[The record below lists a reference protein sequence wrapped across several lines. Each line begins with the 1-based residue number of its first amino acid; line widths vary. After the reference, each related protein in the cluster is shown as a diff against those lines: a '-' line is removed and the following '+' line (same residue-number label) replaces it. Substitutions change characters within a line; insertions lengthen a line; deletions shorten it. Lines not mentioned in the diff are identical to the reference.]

1 MNSGMETQHLTAPV
15 PLTIL
20 TGFLGAGKTTL
31 LKRILTGDHGLR
43 TAVLVNDFGSI
54 NIDAEL
60 IVSVDKNVVSLAN
73 GCVCCSVGDD
83 LTDAIRSLLE
93 SPLPPQYIL
102 LEASGVADPAGIT
115 IKFSTEAITD
125 SQGLGVRLDS
135 VICVLDAE
143 QFFAAS
149 EHMQLKQYQIA
160 AADLLLLNK
169 VDLVDVEA
177 MDKVE
182 GWLSENFRRHRVIKT
197 TECAVPIEVLL
208 ASGRFA
214 PGVGGR
220 AQGHAHDACQDE
232 GCTAHHHHHHH
243 SHHHDTTAF
252 KTWSYE
258 TRSALSLGAL
268 EQVLQK
274 LPVGIYRAK
283 GILNTAENPNQKTI
297 VQVVGKRVSFA
308 DGGSWYQ
315 DERLS
320 QVVFI
325 AADGKLDEQTLQ
337 GQLEQCAA
345 CLVFDDDE

>member
-1 MNSGMETQHLTAPV
+1 METQHLTAPV

-93 SPLPPQYIL
+93 SPLAPQYIL

-169 VDLVDVEA
+169 VDLVDAEA
-177 MDKVE
+177 ME
-182 GWLSENFRRHRVIKT
+182 RIESWLSENFRRHRVIKT
-197 TECAVPIEVLL
+197 TECSVPIEVLL

-214 PGVGGR
+214 PGIGEH
-220 AQGHAHDACQDE
+220 AQSHDLHKCQDE
-232 GCTAHHHHHHH
+232 GCSELH
-243 SHHHDTTAF
+243 HHHDTTGF
-252 KTWSYE
+252 RTWSYE
-258 TRSALSLGAL
+258 TRSVLSLGAL

-274 LPVGIYRAK
+274 LPVGVYRAK

-345 CLVFDDDE
+345 CLVLDDDE

>member
-1 MNSGMETQHLTAPV
+1 MPV

-31 LKRILTGDHGLR
+31 LKRILTGDQGLR
-43 TAVLVNDFGSI
+43 TAVLVNDFGAI

-93 SPLPPQYIL
+93 SPLPPGYIL

-115 IKFSTEAITD
+115 IKFSTEAIAD

-169 VDLVDVEA
+169 VDLVDAAA
-177 MDKVE
+177 ME
-182 GWLSENFRRHRVIKT
+182 RISGWLSENFRRHRVIKT
-197 TECAVPIEVLL
+197 TECDVPIEVLL

-214 PGVGGR
+214 PG
-220 AQGHAHDACQDE
+220 ASDHAHSHDQHNCQDA
-232 GCTAHHHHHHH
+232 GCGELHHHHHHH
-243 SHHHDTTAF
+243 HHHDTTVF

-274 LPVGIYRAK
+274 LPVSIYRAK
-283 GILNTAENPNQKTI
+283 GILNTAENPNSKTI
-297 VQVVGKRVSFA
+297 VQVVGKRVSFV

-320 QVVFI
+320 QLVFI
-325 AADGKLDEQTLQ
+325 ADDGQLNEQSLQ

-345 CLVFDDDE
+345 CLVFDDDDD

>member
-1 MNSGMETQHLTAPV
+1 MESHKLITQV

-93 SPLPPQYIL
+93 SPLPPEYIL

-115 IKFSTEAITD
+115 IKFSTDAITD

-143 QFFAAS
+143 QFFAAD

-169 VDLVDVEA
+169 VDLVDAEA
-177 MDKVE
+177 ME
-182 GWLSENFRRHRVIKT
+182 RISGWLSENFRRHRVIKT
-197 TECAVPIEVLL
+197 TECDVPIEVLL
-208 ASGRFA
+208 SSGRFA
-214 PGVGGR
+214 PGVDERTSSNNKSSQSHEHGM
-220 AQGHAHDACQDE
+220 CQDE
-232 GCTAHHHHHHH
+232 GCSELHHN
-243 SHHHDTTAF
+243 HHDTTAF

-283 GILNTAENPNQKTI
+283 GILNTAESPNSKTI
-297 VQVVGKRVSFA
+297 VQVVGKRVSFV

-320 QVVFI
+320 QIVFI
-325 AADGKLDEQTLQ
+325 AADGQLNEQSLQ

-345 CLVFDDDE
+345 CLVFSDDDD